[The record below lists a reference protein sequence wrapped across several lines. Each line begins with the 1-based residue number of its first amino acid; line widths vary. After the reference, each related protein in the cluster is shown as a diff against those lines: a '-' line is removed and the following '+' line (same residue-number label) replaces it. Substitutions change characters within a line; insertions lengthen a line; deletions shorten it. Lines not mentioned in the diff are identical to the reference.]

1 MKPLRPWIAVLLLFA
16 AALADAPAPPA
27 KASQP
32 ALLPPLVFASRHP
45 VRDEDGRIDVWAIPG
60 IGPRDRTAAVG
71 GRLLVR
77 DPGGSVRVL
86 VGSPSL
92 FDVADPDV
100 SYDGRR
106 IVFSGLAHPDS
117 SWRIY
122 VVESDGTGLHAVTR
136 SDRDIALVQFG
147 PAAPHLRRYD
157 DIDPCWLPDGRIVF
171 ASTRFPAIA
180 QAGGRQATNLFVLEA
195 DGTVLH
201 RITTDRNGAEEP
213 CVDPITGRI
222 VYSRWLLNVDRPSH
236 VSPSGVTV
244 LDAEALTQDV
254 GNVWQ
259 CLSITPDGRE
269 ARLHAGDP
277 RTRAGFI
284 AYKPSL
290 LRDGRTLVVRS
301 ANGSFVPSP
310 VGTGIRLYEVGA
322 DPGSHVI
329 GLQLSDAGVA
339 LPVPPFACDP
349 VELPDG
355 RLLASYLADE
365 GADWGLVVCDVSGA
379 NVTPILDL
387 PGTLE
392 LDAAPLV
399 PRSVPPVLED
409 QHEPFAATLPPTAD
423 PATFLERGTFR
434 LDCLNVY
441 TNAPV
446 DAPIPDAPPITPGAR
461 ARLFMS
467 FQRQS
472 PVGRDAPILFREG
485 PLSARGAIYEQGI
498 PADVPLFDQILDAGG
513 KVVVGADGTPAHLSG
528 MNFGRQ
534 SGWAQCVGC
543 HAGHSLIEI
552 PNSFADAEWFNAS
565 TSARVHA
572 TSSWQPAGE
581 ASTAFDAQRL
591 VDRRARSGGLEAA
604 WVAAGHSGESVVLE
618 WPVPIEVR
626 SFVLYGIALDASRD
640 TDVRV
645 ENCRITLWRT
655 GQVVGLLERTGRIDP
670 FGTRVEV
677 EPAIVDAVR
686 FEILTV
692 RGRVAGVRRAGLAE
706 VETLARIA
714 LE

>member
-1 MKPLRPWIAVLLLFA
+1 MKPTSLRMWIRALLPA
-16 AALADAPAPPA
+16 AALLAGAAMATASPPA
-27 KASQP
+27 S
-32 ALLPPLVFASRHP
+32 LPSLVFASRNP
-45 VRDEDGRIDVWAIPG
+45 VRGEDGGIDAWAIPG

-86 VGSPSL
+86 VGPPAL

-106 IVFSGLAHPDS
+106 IVFAGLEREAA

-122 VVESDGTGLHAVTR
+122 VVEADGTGLRAVTR
-136 SDRDIALVQFG
+136 SDRDIPLDQFG
-147 PAAPHLRRYD
+147 PAAERLRRYD

-180 QAGGRQATNLFVLEA
+180 QAGNILATNLFVVDA
-195 DGTVLH
+195 DGGVLH
-201 RITTDRNGAEEP
+201 RITSDRNGAEEP
-213 CVDPITGRI
+213 CIDPITGRI

-236 VSPSGVTV
+236 TSPSGVTV

-269 ARLHAGDP
+269 ATLHAGDP

-284 AYKPSL
+284 AYKPAL
-290 LRDGRTLVVRS
+290 LRDGRTLVLRS
-301 ANGSFVPSP
+301 PNGSFLPSP
-310 VGTGIRLYEVGA
+310 AGTGVRRFEVGA
-322 DPGSHVI
+322 DLGSHVI
-329 GLQLSDAGVA
+329 GLEPNDAAPAV
-339 LPVPPFACDP
+339 PVPPFACDP

-355 RLLASYLADE
+355 RLVLSYMAHEGDDWDLA
-365 GADWGLVVCDVSGA
+365 VCDAGGA
-379 NVTPILDL
+379 GVTPLLDM

-392 LDAAPLV
+392 LDTAPLA
-399 PRSVPPVLED
+399 PRPVPPVLED
-409 QHEPFAATLPPTAD
+409 QLEPTAAALPPTAD
-423 PATFLERGTFR
+423 PATFIERGTFR

-472 PVGRDAPILFREG
+472 ANGRDEPILFREG

-498 PADVPLFDQILDAGG
+498 PSDVPLFDQILDPGG
-513 KVVVGADGTPAHLSG
+513 KVVVGQGGTPAHLSG

-543 HAGHSLIEI
+543 HAGHSVLEI
-552 PNSFADAEWFNAS
+552 PNSFAAAEWFNAS
-565 TSARVHA
+565 TSARVQA
-572 TSSWQPAGE
+572 TSTWQPAGE
-581 ASTAFDAQRL
+581 ASPAFDAQRV
-591 VDRRARSGGLEAA
+591 VDRKARIGGLESA
-604 WVAAGHSGESVVLE
+604 WVAAGPSGESVLLE
-618 WPVPIEVR
+618 WPMPIEVR
-626 SFVLYGIALDASRD
+626 SFVLYGIAPDAAAD

-645 ENCRITLWRT
+645 ENCRITLLRA
-655 GQVVGLLERTGRIDP
+655 GQVVGVLERTGRVEP
-670 FGTRVEV
+670 AGTRVEID
-677 EPAIVDAVR
+677 PAIVDAARV
-686 FEILTV
+686 EIVAV
-692 RGRVAGVRRAGLAE
+692 RGRVAGTRRAGLAE
-706 VETLARIA
+706 VETIARIA